1 MPVLLDYPVA
11 LKNNR
16 MTIFQIERII
26 QEKIIQRTKRAND
39 QYREAYAL
47 FGSPANGISR
57 SDFKRHLQKLG
68 LVVSDQEVAALFDRY
83 DSDGS
88 GHISFQELVNW
99 VMPKVRVGQEGVT
112 TLNTRLRRL
121 LGVCVSLLNPKPLFF
136 VCCVHYL
143 TGLHT
148 PIMERGP

>member
-16 MTIFQIERII
+16 MSIFQIERII

-112 TLNTRLRRL
+112 TLHTLAL
-121 LGVCVSLLNPKPLFF
+121 ATGCVYPS
-136 VCCVHYL
+136 
-143 TGLHT
+143 HT
-148 PIMERGP
+148 

>member
-16 MTIFQIERII
+16 MSIFQIERII

-112 TLNTRLRRL
+112 TLNTLAL
-121 LGVCVSLLNPKPLFF
+121 ATGCVCVCVSLPTLNLCSLF
-136 VCCVHYL
+136 VVYI
-143 TGLHT
+143 T
-148 PIMERGP
+148 